1 VKWLYIF
8 NAFWLLE
15 FIINFGHFIVT
26 YTVCLWY
33 FVEIEEDDDDG
44 DNSSA
49 VKDAFGDVGRPVSG
63 IRVHGIDNVEGGER
77 PGRVELVNGA
87 KVLVVPI
94 GKRGPDGRDFLPG
107 QRRACRKEMACG
119 SILQGVCVGIYYHFG
134 SIAMGSL
141 IVTFTRPMRWI
152 SHMIKALLGNAD
164 ERGSIDED
172 DRSPGGIISA
182 GFGLLS
188 GLIDNLFG
196 GFSKNAY
203 AEIVLSSSDFWTA
216 SNDSL
221 DFVAEA
227 GGVVAFL
234 HGGTALYEMIGVVM
248 ISTICG
254 CVSFLTLTKTSMYR
268 DMDSPHYV
276 DEPWMM
282 TVLATAVSC
291 MIAFGFMSL
300 FNVTADTLLYAF
312 AWSRRHHSE
321 DITKYC
327 PYTLRDLVADE
338 MDDQPEEV
346 QLQAR
351 SKSKLTRFQHAA
363 TRYANHVKNTMTT
376 TSAEQK
382 PLLSTGFQR

>member
-1 VKWLYIF
+1 
-8 NAFWLLE
+8 
-15 FIINFGHFIVT
+15 
-26 YTVCLWY
+26 
-33 FVEIEEDDDDG
+33 
-44 DNSSA
+44 
-49 VKDAFGDVGRPVSG
+49 
-63 IRVHGIDNVEGGER
+63 
-77 PGRVELVNGA
+77 
-87 KVLVVPI
+87 
-94 GKRGPDGRDFLPG
+94 
-107 QRRACRKEMACG
+107 
-119 SILQGVCVGIYYHFG
+119 
-134 SIAMGSL
+134 MG
-141 IVTFTRPMRWI
+141 
-152 SHMIKALLGNAD
+152 
-164 ERGSIDED
+164 
-172 DRSPGGIISA
+172 
-182 GFGLLS
+182 
-188 GLIDNLFG
+188 IDNLFG

-216 SNDSL
+216 ANDSL

-254 CVSFLTLTKTSMYR
+254 CTAFLTLTKASMYR

-282 TVLATAVSC
+282 TMLATILSC

-300 FNVTADTLLYAF
+300 FNVTADTLLYTF
-312 AWSRRHHSE
+312 AWSRRHHCD
-321 DITKYC
+321 DIADYC
-327 PYTLRDLVADE
+327 PYSLRDLVADE

-363 TRYANHVKNTMTT
+363 TRYASHVKNTMTA